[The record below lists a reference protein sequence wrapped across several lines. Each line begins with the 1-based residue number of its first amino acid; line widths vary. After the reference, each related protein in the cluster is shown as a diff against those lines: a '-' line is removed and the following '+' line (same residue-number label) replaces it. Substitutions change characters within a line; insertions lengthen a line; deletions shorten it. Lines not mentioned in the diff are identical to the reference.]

1 MSGPLAAGLGA
12 LWEEATP
19 KLKELEFTREEGRER
34 SVFQGKTPRVQT
46 EEAREKLK

>member
-1 MSGPLAAGLGA
+1 MSGPRAAGLRV

-19 KLKELEFTREEGRER
+19 ELKELEFTRERGRER
-34 SVFQGKTPRVQT
+34 RVFQGKTPRVQT